1 MILNLTTP
9 QCTGRHAMGKGR
21 RSFKKKPDDDVGQDN
36 EKPLS
41 KIELFY
47 KKPVYLILTGIAL
60 LGLAL
65 RFFDLGKESLWLDE
79 AASYYI
85 SNSTS
90 IAGVWTS
97 AFNDHHPP
105 LHFIMLWAVRLLG
118 SNEFWLRFPSAC
130 AGAATIVVIFFLGRE
145 IANEKVGLISALL
158 LAVAPI
164 HIYYSQEARM
174 YAFAVL
180 FITIAYYAFFKACN
194 NRQWYFWTL
203 FGIACAAA
211 FYSHFYT
218 GFAIITL
225 FIGYFIIR
233 IKEFNFS
240 QRQGTNGS
248 LNSIIPSDFKSFII
262 GGAVALILVIPI
274 ISSFLNQSQHF
285 LAHTFNWGLSFWSIP
300 YATFS
305 AFSFS
310 NEIVA
315 IFFIFLMLAGLW
327 LMWRLNKYKA
337 ITLGFF
343 LIIPVIISMYMSNSI
358 PFNVRYH
365 LYLIT
370 LFLVI
375 VGVGI
380 ERLSW
385 FLNKNNGIYIV
396 LVLILL
402 FSVVPLS
409 DYYSSLHK
417 EDWRDFSLNLQKITQ
432 PGDIIVPLPNYMSM
446 PLEYYYNNQS
456 DRTVIKLISS
466 DETGFTSLSNE
477 TGNIYFVVTWDIQ
490 AADPSGFALQYL
502 SDHTQQQLGSLPG
515 ISLLKKVR

>member
-1 MILNLTTP
+1 MILNFTAP
-9 QCTGRHAMGKGR
+9 QCTGRHSMGKRG
-21 RSFKKKPDDDVGQDN
+21 SFKKKPDDNIGRDN

-41 KIELFY
+41 KIILFY
-47 KKPVYLILTGIAL
+47 KKPAYLILTGIAL

-65 RFFDLGKESLWLDE
+65 RFFNLGNESLWLDE
-79 AASYYI
+79 AASYFI
-85 SNSTS
+85 SNSTT

-105 LHFIMLWAVRLLG
+105 LHFIMLWVVRLLG

-180 FITIAYYAFFKACN
+180 FITIAYYTFFKACKS
-194 NRQWYFWTL
+194 RQWYDWTL

-218 GFAIITL
+218 GVATITL

-240 QRQGTNGS
+240 RQQGTSGS
-248 LNSIIPSDFKSFII
+248 INSILPTDFKFIII
-262 GGAVALILVIPI
+262 GGAVAFILVIPI
-274 ISSFLNQSQHF
+274 IGSFFNQSQYF
-285 LAHTFNWGLSFWSIP
+285 LARTFNWGLSFWSIP
-300 YATFS
+300 FATFS
-305 AFSFS
+305 AFVFS

-315 IFFIFLMLAGLW
+315 IFFIILMIIGLLLTW
-327 LMWRLNKYKA
+327 QLNKYKA
-337 ITLGFF
+337 IVLGFF
-343 LIIPVIISMYMSNSI
+343 LIIPVIVSMYMSNTI

-370 LFLVI
+370 LFLVV
-375 VGVGI
+375 VGIGI
-380 ERLSW
+380 ERLAE
-385 FLNKNNGIYIV
+385 FLNKNNGIYIA
-396 LVLILL
+396 LVLIIL

-409 DYYSSLHK
+409 GYYSSLHK

-446 PLEYYYNNQS
+446 PLEYYYSNQS

-477 TGNIYFVVTWDIQ
+477 TGNVYFVVTWDIQ
-490 AADPSGFALQYL
+490 AADPSGYSLQYL
-502 SDHTQQQLGSLPG
+502 SDHTQQLGSLPG
-515 ISLLKKVR
+515 ISLFKKVR